1 MAARSSGSAVI
12 SFGLISVPVKL
23 YIAASSEAFSFKR
36 ISPEGNITS
45 QKVFD
50 AVTNTEITIAEC
62 QKGYEYEKGNYLIL
76 QDEELKALEG
86 AKSNTIELIE
96 FVKDTNFNPLA
107 VEKGYYLAPDK
118 GAERPYR
125 LLSSVLKKESQMAV
139 GKYYARGRDHLVVMR
154 PQDDAL
160 VMFQMYYANE
170 LRPFEYKFSSATEPT
185 ERELGLAK
193 MLVANLASDAFDPS
207 SFVDEYAARIREVV
221 ERKRAGEVFEVPK
234 QLNAA
239 PVMDLAALLEASLA
253 APPQPKAAPLPQP
266 APLEA
271 SAEPTEK
278 KPSKKKKA

>member
-1 MAARSSGSAVI
+1 
-12 SFGLISVPVKL
+12 
-23 YIAASSEAFSFKR
+23 
-36 ISPEGNITS
+36 
-45 QKVFD
+45 
-50 AVTNTEITIAEC
+50 
-62 QKGYEYEKGNYLIL
+62 
-76 QDEELKALEG
+76 
-86 AKSNTIELIE
+86 
-96 FVKDTNFNPLA
+96 
-107 VEKGYYLAPDK
+107 
-118 GAERPYR
+118 
-125 LLSSVLKKESQMAV
+125 MAV

-234 QLNAA
+234 HLNAA